1 MDTASSVVEFMSTGD
16 LVRFVERPVGAR
28 GHTGKC
34 GVVTSVFMRD
44 DYLICNVLVD
54 GVLVRMVCEEDLEL
68 IHESR

>member
-1 MDTASSVVEFMSTGD
+1 M
-16 LVRFVERPVGAR
+16 
-28 GHTGKC
+28 
-34 GVVTSVFMRD
+34 VTSVFMRD

>member
-1 MDTASSVVEFMSTGD
+1 MSTGD
-16 LVRFVERPVGAR
+16 LVRFAERPVGAR
-28 GHTGKC
+28 DYAGKC

-68 IHESR
+68 IHEAR